1 MALRDILVHF
11 GIEVDQSKL
20 QDAQRNVNAL
30 VVSLNQLQRIAGF
43 AVAALGVGSII
54 EASDA
59 YTNLANRLRAVTD
72 STHEFITAENGVFD
86 IARKTFTEVD
96 GVAAVFQRFSLVTE
110 HLGKSQ
116 AEVLDF
122 TQQITMAMRLG
133 GSTAQEAKAAL
144 IQFGQG
150 LGNDFK
156 SGGQELNSIIEQ
168 APELAKILAKAA
180 GGTLPELKKLAKE
193 GKLSADVIFQA
204 LAEAQPEIEK
214 RFAERARTFEDLR
227 VAFGIEWLKFMKDL
241 EGPKKRILELLLKLA
256 KATREWV
263 ESGEAMNS
271 FIAAA
276 IVGVGTLSVVMGA
289 LLLKVALVTAGFTL
303 LFLAVEDF
311 VGFMRGDDSLIGR
324 WLDDLD
330 SVDSKTARE
339 AIKLF
344 WEDIKK
350 VAKWIADPS
359 SWSWDALSA
368 GLTKLMLNLGAA
380 LNNMLREAVLGLSE
394 LLAKD
399 PAFGPI
405 VWAIKKMAPD
415 QDPGAVPAVGPQK
428 VVPGSDADS
437 ATNPI
442 LRGFMR
448 AMTPD
453 EILHDIDQRQRD
465 RDAAMRGGS
474 TPNLDAMAQPPTFP
488 TGMGPIKPELSPG
501 AVRGFRGLVPG
512 PAPTINNNIT
522 VQGNATPSTAREVA
536 AKAGTATA
544 ASLGRD
550 RSATG
555 AAFGVGQ

>member
-1 MALRDILVHF
+1 VALRDILVHF

-180 GGTLPELKKLAKE
+180 GGTLPQLKKLAKE
-193 GKLSADVIFQA
+193 GKLSADVIFKA
-204 LAEAQPEIEK
+204 MAEAQPEIEK

-256 KATREWV
+256 TATREWV

-276 IVGVGTLSVVMGA
+276 IVGVGTLSVVMGT

-311 VGFMRGDDSLIGR
+311 VAFLRGDGSVLGD
-324 WLDDLD
+324 WLDSLD
-330 SVDSKTARE
+330 SVDAKTARE
-339 AIKLF
+339 AIKLL

-350 VAKWIADPS
+350 VAKWIADPAN
-359 SWSWDALSA
+359 WNWEALGA
-368 GLTKLMLNLGAA
+368 GLARVVLKFGDTIK
-380 LNNMLREAVLGLSE
+380 NMLRDVMLAMSD

-399 PAFGPI
+399 PAFGPV
-405 VWAIKKMAPD
+405 VWALKKMAPD
-415 QDPGAVPAVGPQK
+415 QQGDRGGPVGPQRT
-428 VVPGSDADS
+428 VAGSPQDRAQFEKD
-437 ATNPI
+437 NPVTSWFAKMITPQSI
-442 LRGFMR
+442 L
-448 AMTPD
+448 D
-453 EILHDIDQRQRD
+453 DIDRRT
-465 RDAAMRGGS
+465 RERTAAMNGEEYPGMQ
-474 TPNLDAMAQPPTFP
+474 LPTFP

-501 AVRGFRGLVPG
+501 AVRGFRGLVPS